1 MTAPHD
7 AYGSPGVMRG
17 DDPEALRAGISQT
30 RDRIS
35 HDLDQLGERL
45 NPHNIK
51 ADIKEG
57 IREATIGRVEEMA
70 RQAADRLNNASSGIV
85 QTIKEN
91 PLPAAMAGIGLAW
104 LIMSNGKSSHS
115 ARYGQHQERSRID
128 TAKEK
133 VSDFAEQAQ
142 EKVSGIAD
150 HAQETVS
157 SAATPGVEG
166 LKNSFQ
172 ESPLTVAAGVI
183 ALGLV
188 AGMLT
193 PGTRRETRLMGDVG
207 EKVVDKVS
215 EVARET
221 SEKAQHVAH
230 RAIEETKTA
239 AREEGLTPASGP
251 PGSMQQGSM

>member
-1 MTAPHD
+1 MIAPYD
-7 AYGSPGVMRG
+7 AYGSSGAMRG
-17 DDPEALRAGISQT
+17 DDPEAIRAGISQT
-30 RDRIS
+30 RERIS
-35 HDLDQLGERL
+35 QDLDQLGERL

-70 RQAADRLNNASSGIV
+70 RQAADRLNNASSGFA
-85 QTIKEN
+85 QTIREN

-115 ARYGQHQERSRID
+115 ASYGQYQERGRLD

-133 VSDFAEQAQ
+133 VSEFAEQAQ
-142 EKVSGIAD
+142 EKVSDIAGQ
-150 HAQETVS
+150 AQETVS
-157 SAATPGVEG
+157 SAATPRVEG
-166 LKNSFQ
+166 LRNSFE
-172 ESPLTVAAGVI
+172 ESPLTLAAGVI

-193 PGTRRETRLMGDVG
+193 PVTRREARLMGDVG

-221 SEKAQHVAH
+221 SEKAQHVAQ
-230 RAIEETKTA
+230 RAIEETKNA
-239 AREEGLTPASGP
+239 AREEGLAPTSGQQ
-251 PGSMQQGSM
+251 GSMQQGSI